1 MDTGQA
7 IRVGLAIKNN
17 NQRWLAK
24 ELSITAAHVSRLCNG
39 TKKPGA
45 DMQERLLEVFK
56 CKLSVFALWGEL

>member
-7 IRVGLAIKNN
+7 IRVGLAIKNK
-17 NQRWLAK
+17 NQQWLCR
-24 ELSITAAHVSRLCNG
+24 ELLITAAHVSRLCCG
-39 TKKPGA
+39 AKKPGA